1 LSNRKS
7 VHPSTN
13 IVRTFSSSATGPS
26 AGVLPL
32 EVMPQKK
39 SMLSESFRR
48 RSSFTFASVPAFS
61 SALRSSIFRL
71 PRSPPVA
78 LISSAASCWPLNIG
92 SPSTAAGPV
101 KKVIWPILYG
111 LSGMFPFGLSCAWAT
126 PTTGMAPPAVASA
139 APTLT
144 PREFKKL
151 RRFTS
156 PAMVIPPLGGRLASR
171 GPHALSL

>member
-7 VHPSTN
+7 VHPSTK
-13 IVRTFSSSATGPS
+13 IVRSFSSSATGPS

-39 SMLSESFRR
+39 SIFSESLRR

-61 SALRSSIFRL
+61 SALSSSIFRL
-71 PRSPPVA
+71 PRSPPAA

-101 KKVIWPILYG
+101 KKVMWPILNG
-111 LSGMFPFGLSCAWAT
+111 VSGMFPFGLSWACAT
-126 PTTGMAPPAVASA
+126 PTTGSAAPAEVSA

-144 PREFKKL
+144 PRVL
-151 RRFTS
+151 RKSRRLTS
-156 PAMVIPPLGGRLASR
+156 AAMVVPPLGRRRVAHG
-171 GPHALSL
+171 ALVG